1 MQKKRM
7 WISCFFFLLLIKGN
21 YTRFPFF
28 PFYFHN
34 SRKHRLCWTRTESD
48 GFIPLFLFYS
58 SFFKIFL
65 RVPKISKE
73 NIWNQVLYTR
83 IFFWYTSVCRN
94 RCISLPDIIEKIN
107 RRILYISVKRS
118 FVKNSINCTVS
129 FTDMYIFFSGFCS
142 RIDEWIFSVNRF
154 PRFFSQL
161 AQFFF
166 IFFFNLRFI
175 FFFIPSPSFLF
186 SFRFCFKIV

>member
-28 PFYFHN
+28 PFYLHN

-73 NIWNQVLYTR
+73 NIWNQVLYTC

-129 FTDMYIFFSGFCS
+129 FTDMYIFFF
-142 RIDEWIFSVNRF
+142 RILFANRRMNFFGQPFPTLLLPTSAIF
-154 PRFFSQL
+154 L
-161 AQFFF
+161 HFFF
-166 IFFFNLRFI
+166 
-175 FFFIPSPSFLF
+175 
-186 SFRFCFKIV
+186 